1 MKFMYGATLLAILG
15 CFAPL
20 ATAGTVTFDFDT
32 CVPQNIVYHGTPLD
46 QTCSGITA
54 HFSSPHDGWQGGGY
68 SVQNAGTTF
77 WTLSL
82 FSGNYLM
89 PNGLDPGALDIHFS
103 QPVYSI
109 RFYFATADFQQVEVP
124 TTIQTDAYFNSTLV
138 GSAQAHGTYAS
149 DTMPMGSLTL
159 DTGGTAF
166 NWARIWIP
174 WQPQGSTDVLVDTI
188 VVTTGGNVGNT
199 PEPASIA
206 LLGGGILTLV
216 SVTRRRLLR

>member
-1 MKFMYGATLLAILG
+1 MKVRNFALLLAISFSLVP
-15 CFAPL
+15 FAV
-20 ATAGTVTFDFDT
+20 AGTVTSDFDT
-32 CVPQNIVYHGTPLD
+32 CSPQNIVYHGTPLV
-46 QTCSGITA
+46 QTCAGVTFQFTST
-54 HFSSPHDGWQGGGY
+54 HDGWQGGGY

-109 RFYFATADFQQVEVP
+109 RFDFATADFQQVEVP
-124 TTIQTDAYFNSTLV
+124 TTIQTDAYFNATLV

-216 SVTRRRLLR
+216 SVGRRRLLR